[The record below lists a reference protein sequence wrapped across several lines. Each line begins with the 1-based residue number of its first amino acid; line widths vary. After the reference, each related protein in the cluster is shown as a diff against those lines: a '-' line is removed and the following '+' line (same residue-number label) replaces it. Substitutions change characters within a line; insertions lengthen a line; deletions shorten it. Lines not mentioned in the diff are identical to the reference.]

1 MLKIASV
8 SAQPLTVEYKLH
20 IGCLMLLKFLRFLV
34 TTLIVSHQ
42 RFLFKNLGV
51 GHLSEMIS
59 IRQCRF

>member
-34 TTLIVSHQ
+34 TTLIVSH
-42 RFLFKNLGV
+42 
-51 GHLSEMIS
+51 
-59 IRQCRF
+59 